1 MQRLSSPNPGSLS
14 SPDLNSSDVTPT
26 SSCSTGKKSKSSYTD
41 VTSSASSEKTY
52 TLKGTR
58 LIVLH
63 NFQGKAFDDLPVRPG
78 EYVFA
83 NLKDQIVPGFIWAY
97 SPNTKK
103 SGFIPED
110 HVKEPVVT
118 DIWKMIEGSYSLVS
132 PCHQRKRQ
140 MNRVVFVIW
149 RWKVQLTRVIRKD
162 ITSPLSSE
170 TSPEERHSP
179 VILVTLYGNTG
190 PIHALVG

>member
-1 MQRLSSPNPGSLS
+1 M
-14 SPDLNSSDVTPT
+14 
-26 SSCSTGKKSKSSYTD
+26 
-41 VTSSASSEKTY
+41 TSSASSEKTY

-118 DIWKMIEGSYSLVS
+118 DI
-132 PCHQRKRQ
+132 
-140 MNRVVFVIW
+140 
-149 RWKVQLTRVIRKD
+149 
-162 ITSPLSSE
+162 
-170 TSPEERHSP
+170 
-179 VILVTLYGNTG
+179 
-190 PIHALVG
+190 